1 MMMKKIALMMAAL
14 LAATLLAGAQS
25 MKEATEK
32 AQEAN
37 AALMAGNHAD
47 ALEGFKAALTMAQ
60 ACGDEGAE
68 LTLTCQNAIC
78 GLMYSAA
85 KQAFDDGDYD
95 GAIAKAQEAKTI
107 AAEYGN
113 DEFVGRNES
122 VVTNAYTKKAGVLM
136 NAKDFD
142 GAAEVYKQLL
152 ELNPENGVA
161 ALRLVQAYTQA
172 GKMDDAKAAFEI
184 AKTNGKEAEAAK
196 VLGNAYLK
204 QAAGKL
210 QGKDY
215 AGAIADANEA
225 NAYNE
230 NAKAYLIAGQ
240 ASQKSGKNAA
250 AIEYFSKYLEL
261 APNDK
266 NAGSIAFTVGALY
279 QQAGNK
285 KAAAEYYQ
293 KAVNDPKLGAEA
305 QKALAALK

>member
-1 MMMKKIALMMAAL
+1 MMKKIMMMTAAL
-14 LAATLLAGAQS
+14 LAASLLAGAQS
-25 MKEATEK
+25 LKEATEK

-47 ALEGFKAALTMAQ
+47 ALEGFKTALSLAG

-68 LTLTCQNAIC
+68 LTLTCQTAITQI
-78 GLMYSAA
+78 MYSIA

-95 GAIAKAQEAKTI
+95 TAIAKAQEAKAT

-122 VVTNAYTKKAGVLM
+122 VVTNAYTKKASTLM

-142 GAAEVYKQLL
+142 GAADIYKQLL
-152 ELNPENGVA
+152 ELNPENGAASLNLVRAYVA
-161 ALRLVQAYTQA
+161 A
-172 GKMDDAKAAFEI
+172 GKVDEAKAAFET
-184 AKTNGKEAEAAK
+184 AKANGKEAEAAK
-196 VLGNAYLK
+196 LLGNACLK
-204 QAAGKL
+204 QAAAKL

-215 AGAIADANEA
+215 AGAVAAANEA
-225 NAYNE
+225 NAFNE

-240 ASQKSGKNAA
+240 ASQKSGKNTA
-250 AIEYFSKYLEL
+250 AIEYFTKFLEL
-261 APNDK
+261 APADK

-285 KAAAEYYQ
+285 KAAAEFYQ

>member
-1 MMMKKIALMMAAL
+1 MMTVLFG
-14 LAATLLAGAQS
+14 ATMLTGAQS
-25 MKEATEK
+25 LKEATEK

-47 ALEGFKAALTMAQ
+47 ALEGFKAALKMAS

-68 LTLTCQNAIC
+68 LTLTCQTAITQI
-78 GLMYSAA
+78 MYSNA
-85 KQAFDDGDYD
+85 KQAFDDGDFD
-95 GAIAKAQEAKTI
+95 NAIAKAQEAKAV

-122 VVTNAYTKKAGVLM
+122 VITNAYTKKASTLM

-142 GAAEVYKQLL
+142 GAAAVYKQLL
-152 ELNPENGVA
+152 ELNPDNGAASLNLVRAFVA
-161 ALRLVQAYTQA
+161 G
-172 GKMDDAKAAFEI
+172 GKVDDAKAAFEL
-184 AKTNGKEAEAAK
+184 AKANGKEAEAAK
-196 VLGNAYLK
+196 LLGTALLK
-204 QAAGKL
+204 QAAAKL
-210 QGKDY
+210 QAKDY
-215 AGAIADANEA
+215 AGAVAAANES
-225 NAYNE
+225 NGYNE

-240 ASQKSGKNAA
+240 ASQKSGKNDD
-250 AIEYFSKYLEL
+250 AIENFSKYLEL

-266 NAGSIAFTVGALY
+266 NAGAIAFTVGALY

-293 KAVNDPKLGAEA
+293 KAVDDPKLGAEA

>member
-1 MMMKKIALMMAAL
+1 MMKKIVLMMATL
-14 LAATLLAGAQS
+14 LAASWLAGAQS
-25 MKEATEK
+25 MKEATDK

-47 ALEGFKAALTMAQ
+47 ALEGFKAALALAK

-68 LTLTCQNAIC
+68 LTLTCQNAINQV
-78 GLMYSAA
+78 MYSIA

-95 GAIAKAQEAKTI
+95 LAIAKAQEAKAA
-107 AAEYGN
+107 AAEFG
-113 DEFVGRNES
+113 DEEFVGRNES
-122 VVTNAYTKKAGVLM
+122 VVTNAYTKKASTLM
-136 NAKDFD
+136 NAKDFE
-142 GAAEVYKQLL
+142 GAAAVYQQLL
-152 ELNPENGVA
+152 AINPENGAASLNLVRAYVA
-161 ALRLVQAYTQA
+161 A
-172 GKMDDAKAAFEI
+172 GKVDEAKAAFET
-184 AKTNGKEAEAAK
+184 AKANGKEAEAAK
-196 VLGNAYLK
+196 LLGTACLK
-204 QAAGKL
+204 QAAAKL

-215 AGAIADANEA
+215 AGAVAAAQEA
-225 NAYNE
+225 NSYNE

-250 AIEYFSKYLEL
+250 AIEYFTKYLEL

-285 KAAAEYYQ
+285 KAAAEFYQ

>member
-1 MMMKKIALMMAAL
+1 MMKKFVLMMATL

-25 MKEATEK
+25 MKEATDK

-47 ALEGFKAALTMAQ
+47 ALVGFKAALEMAQ

-68 LTLTCQNAIC
+68 LTLTCQNAIT
-78 GLMYSAA
+78 GIMYSIA
-85 KQAFDDGDYD
+85 KQAFDDGLYD
-95 GAIAKAQEAKTI
+95 EAIAKAKEAKET
-107 AAEYGN
+107 AALYGN

-122 VVTNAYTKKAGVLM
+122 VITNAYTKKAGALM
-136 NAKDFD
+136 NEKNFE

-152 ELNPENGVA
+152 ELNPENGA
-161 ALRLVQAYTQA
+161 ASLRLVQAYVQA
-172 GKMDDAKAAFEI
+172 GKMDDAKAAFET
-184 AKTNGKEAEAAK
+184 AKANGKEAEASK
-196 VLGNAYLK
+196 LLGNAYLK

-215 AGAIADANEA
+215 PGAIADANAA
-225 NAYNE
+225 NSYNE

-240 ASQKSGKNAA
+240 ASQKSGKNAD
-250 AIEYFSKYLEL
+250 AITNFSKYLEL

-293 KAVNDPKLGAEA
+293 KAVNDPKIGAEA